1 MQKFGVFC
9 FIEIYVLQL
18 VQNLLIFTLGFI
30 FIKLGLTFIGKII
43 HRT

>member
-1 MQKFGVFC
+1 MF
-9 FIEIYVLQL
+9 YNQL
-18 VQNLLIFTLGFI
+18 VQKLLTLTLGFI